1 MDIRTGAVIVAAEN
15 APEGEAFRPL
25 NELGGMTVASRVVA
39 NFRRAGITDIVMVTG
54 FRGEELERDLRYRGV
69 TFLRNEDHT
78 RTQMLDSVKMGLAY
92 LKDRCDRVFVC
103 PGDRPFFTDE
113 TLRTM
118 SLLKGLVILPSCH
131 GRAGHPV
138 LLDAAAVPAVLA
150 YEGEGGLKGAIWS
163 LDQPPVFAEVED
175 EGVLAGV
182 RDEGEAE
189 RMLEAR
195 KADEIYCAVKVQ
207 LVADKPFFGP
217 GTVTL
222 FKQIDRLGSVR
233 EACAKTG
240 ISYSKGWSMI
250 AQAEKVTGTRLILRQ
265 TGGRNGGGAGIT
277 DRCRDIID
285 RYERL
290 QQAVA
295 EYARMSYGEYFG
307 DAGFG

>member
-1 MDIRTGAVIVAAEN
+1 MDIRTGAVIVAAEGS
-15 APEGEAFRPL
+15 PEGEAFRPL
-25 NELGGMTVASRVVA
+25 RELGGMTVAARVVA
-39 NFRRAGITDIVMVTG
+39 AFRRAGITDIVMVTG
-54 FRGEELERDLRYRGV
+54 CRGEELERDLRYRGV
-69 TFLRNEDHT
+69 TFLRNEDHA
-78 RTQMLDSVKMGLAY
+78 RTQMLDSVKIGLAY
-92 LKDRCDRVFVC
+92 LLDRCDRVFVC

-113 TLRTM
+113 TLRIM
-118 SLLKGLVILPSCH
+118 SGTEGAVVLPSCH

-138 LLDAAAVPAVLA
+138 LLGAEVLPAILA
-150 YEGEGGLKGAIWS
+150 YEGEDGMRGAIWS
-163 LDQPPVFAEVED
+163 LDSPPIFAEVED

-182 RDEGEAE
+182 KDADEAE
-189 RMLEAR
+189 RLLR
-195 KADEIYCAVKVQ
+195 KRRPDEIYCAVKVQ

-250 AQAEKVTGTRLILRQ
+250 AQAEEVVGTRLVQRQ
-265 TGGRNGGGAGIT
+265 PGGKKGGGAGIT
-277 DRCRDIID
+277 DRCRDILE

-295 EYARMSYGEYFG
+295 EYARVSYETFFG
-307 DAGFG
+307 DAGLR

>member
-1 MDIRTGAVIVAAEN
+1 MDIRTGAVIVAAEDS
-15 APEGEAFRPL
+15 PEGEAFRPL
-25 NELGGMTVASRVVA
+25 SELGGMTVAARVVA

-54 FRGEELERDLRYRGV
+54 FRGDELERDLRYRGV
-69 TFLRNEDHT
+69 TFLRNEDHM

-113 TLRTM
+113 TLRIM
-118 SLLKGLVILPSCH
+118 SRTEGEVVLPSCH

-138 LLDAAAVPAVLA
+138 LLKAEALPAIVA

-163 LDQPPVFAEVED
+163 LDRPPVFAEVED

-182 RDEGEAE
+182 KDADETE
-189 RMLEAR
+189 RMLKER
-195 KADEIYCAVKVQ
+195 RADEIYCAVKVQ
-207 LVADKPFFGP
+207 LVADRPFFGP

-250 AQAEKVTGTRLILRQ
+250 AQAEEVVGTRLILRQ
-265 TGGRNGGGAGIT
+265 TGGKKGGGAGIT

-290 QQAVA
+290 ERAVA
-295 EYARMSYGEYFG
+295 EYARKSYGTFFG
-307 DAGFG
+307 DAGLR